1 MDVKHINPFIDSCL
15 NIMPQL
21 GFKDI
26 KKQGISIK
34 EKTINSLGVMLT
46 LGLVGDIKGVVSY
59 SFHEGSAKNIAS
71 IMMMGLPVISLDD
84 MAQSALLEL
93 SNMLTANASTNFSR
107 IGINV
112 NISTPTLMYGGNF
125 QTKTNID
132 KILCINV
139 LVDDMPMEIN
149 IAFENI

>member
-1 MDVKHINPFIDSCL
+1 MDIKHINPFIDSCL

-21 GFKDI
+21 GFKEI

-34 EKTINSLGVMLT
+34 EKTISSLGVMLT

-59 SFHEGSAKNIAS
+59 SFNEESAKKIAS
-71 IMMMGLPVISLDD
+71 IMMMGLPVVSLDD

-93 SNMLTANASTNFSR
+93 SNMLTANASTNFSTL
-107 IGINV
+107 GINV
-112 NISTPTLMYGGNF
+112 NISTPTLMYGSDF
-125 QTKTNID
+125 KATTNID

-139 LVDDMPMEIN
+139 LVDNMPMEIN